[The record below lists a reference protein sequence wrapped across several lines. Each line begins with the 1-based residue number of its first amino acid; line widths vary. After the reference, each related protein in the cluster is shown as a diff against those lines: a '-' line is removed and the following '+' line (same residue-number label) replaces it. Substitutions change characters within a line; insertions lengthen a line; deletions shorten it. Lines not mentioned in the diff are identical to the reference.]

1 MHTNGQFT
9 ICDMTSAWQYDRAIK
24 KKKKRSYFQSFVDFL
39 IRSNRHDKP
48 NDSNNK
54 IGIGV
59 FSI

>member
-1 MHTNGQFT
+1 MHTNGPFT
-9 ICDMTSAWQYDRAIK
+9 ICDMTSAWQYDRAIE